1 MVVTAPLVNEAL
13 DPTVAQYFDAFNQ
26 EDYAAVAALF
36 EGQGILCPPFE
47 AGLVGPS
54 AIAQYLGDE
63 ARGMQA
69 KVAKV
74 ESQPLPSGQRQVTAK
89 GRVKTPLF
97 TVNVQWVFE
106 ITAGD
111 RIQHAEIKL
120 LASLQDLLNLNRG

>member
-36 EGQGILCPPFE
+36 EAQGILCPPFE

-63 ARGMQA
+63 ARECELRWQRSQA
-69 KVAKV
+69 N
-74 ESQPLPSGQRQVTAK
+74 PSPVDSAR
-89 GRVKTPLF
+89 
-97 TVNVQWVFE
+97 
-106 ITAGD
+106 
-111 RIQHAEIKL
+111 
-120 LASLQDLLNLNRG
+120 